1 MRNSREN
8 WSAGV
13 SIINFEVVNM
23 ALDLNYVALPYIGI
37 QRKF

>member
-13 SIINFEVVNM
+13 SIINFEAVNL
-23 ALDLNYVALPYIGI
+23 ALDINFITLPYIGI